1 MRSNMV
7 YRNWILFALLP
18 LVRCVLD
25 RGSEIPYSST
35 GLQTDAQPPNA
46 KLHTEMARM
55 LERSG
60 ETGGAAV
67 HYQKAL
73 EHSPHDLTAQL
84 GYARLLVATKEAEQA
99 SGWFERAQQD
109 YPESAAVHNDLGLCY
124 AECGRGTDAVVAM
137 RRATQLQP
145 DEVRYRNNL
154 AKLLV
159 AEDQTVQALTELL
172 AVHPPAVAHYNAGY
186 LLQSHGKRADAA
198 EQFRLAVSLDPAL
211 VPAQRWNTALAR
223 RDQLDAS
230 TAQFPTRLPQA
241 EIQ

>member
-1 MRSNMV
+1 MRSNMM
-7 YRNWILFALLP
+7 YQSWILFALLP
-18 LVRCVLD
+18 LVGCALD
-25 RGSEIPYSST
+25 RGAEVPSYSEA
-35 GLQTDAQPPNA
+35 LQSGAQPPNA

-73 EHSPHDLTAQL
+73 KLSPHDLAAQL
-84 GYARLLVATKEAEQA
+84 GYARLLVATGDAEQA

-145 DEVRYRNNL
+145 EKVRYRNNL

-159 AEDQTVQALTELL
+159 AEGQNAQALTELL

-186 LLQSHGKRADAA
+186 LLQSQGKREDAA
-198 EQFRLAVSLDPAL
+198 EQFQLAVLLDPAL

-230 TAQFPTRLPQA
+230 TAHFPTRLPQA